1 MEIIFLGTGAAEG
14 IPSIDCDCRHCRLAL
29 GKKGKFI
36 RKRTSLLFKI
46 NSFNLLVD
54 TPPDIG
60 HQLIEHNI
68 RDLHV
73 ILLTH
78 NHFDHIGGIKE
89 FEYWKKN
96 ITLFAEKEVME
107 SVVKEYWTDKLDKI
121 FLKVPCYAGS
131 ILNFG
136 SFTITPFP
144 VLHSPNTPTYG
155 FMLNYKNQKIA
166 YLSDAKSLGKY
177 ASYLL
182 KDADIIIANTPF
194 FDQSAENHLST
205 VEAIKLKDDLNAKKL
220 ILTHINHYNKPY
232 DELVSYCNQFKDVIV
247 AYDGMKI
254 IINND

>member
-29 GKKGKFI
+29 AKKGKFI
-36 RKRTSLLFKI
+36 RKRSSLLFKI
-46 NSFNLLVD
+46 NSFNLLVE

-60 HQLIEHNI
+60 HQLIAHNI

-78 NHFDHIGGIKE
+78 NHFDHTGGIKE

-96 ITLFAEKEVME
+96 ITLFAV
-107 SVVKEYWTDKLDKI
+107 

-144 VLHSPNTPTYG
+144 VLHSPKTPTYG
-155 FMLNYKNQKIA
+155 FMINYKNQKIA

-194 FDQSAENHLST
+194 FDQLAENHLST
-205 VEAIKLKDDLNAKKL
+205 VEAIKLKDELNAKKL
-220 ILTHINHYNKPY
+220 ILTHINHYNKP
-232 DELVSYCNQFKDVIV
+232 VQGCNCSLRWHED
-247 AYDGMKI
+247 
-254 IINND
+254 NNQS